1 MMRKVLGTKDAILI
15 YVSNHEQ
22 VLITL
27 LPADVF
33 DFIGKPISE
42 EKFFSSF
49 SRAIDKLNGRAALLA
64 FNGGRSFQHIEYGKT
79 LYIMSDGHYVKLIT
93 VHEIISVKG
102 KLEEFI
108 KQMDRRHTN
117 FIRIHKSF
125 IVNFDFVIS
134 VSSDKVQVK
143 NGDFIGSLLPAYGGL
158 NVWVVF
164 FTLTRTLFNLTIFS

>member
-1 MMRKVLGTKDAILI
+1 MAARVFNIL
-15 YVSNHEQ
+15 NM
-22 VLITL
+22 
-27 LPADVF
+27 
-33 DFIGKPISE
+33 
-42 EKFFSSF
+42 EK
-49 SRAIDKLNGRAALLA
+49 
-64 FNGGRSFQHIEYGKT
+64 Y
-79 LYIMSDGHYVKLIT
+79 YIMSDGHYVKLIT